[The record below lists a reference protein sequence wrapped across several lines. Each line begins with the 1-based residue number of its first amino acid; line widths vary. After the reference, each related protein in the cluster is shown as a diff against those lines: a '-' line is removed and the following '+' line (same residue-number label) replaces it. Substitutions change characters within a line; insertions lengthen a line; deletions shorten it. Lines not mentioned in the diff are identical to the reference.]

1 MIRKL
6 FPSCFLTLLCLVA
19 FMQPQNSAPGKT
31 SEYPVASVRE
41 QQEVVVHGLQE
52 QWRLEWNGPVK
63 PYCGANEAS
72 MAITCPCEGFAY
84 GESGDLYLVRARNGR
99 EIDRLHLTPLFEEER
114 TAVVQRWP
122 KNDRGDFNSPDKE
135 DISEMVSKRPIV
147 QVMHFEDYDHDGNKT
162 EFYLQ
167 TESAPC
173 GKSVGVVVGLSTNN
187 PRLHVFGTVANP
199 SKPLYIQRREWQ
211 ALRDASSN
219 AVDVLD
225 WACGDHG
232 AYAQTELHLQWSAKG
247 IDGQRREY
255 TCPSNHEGRKL
266 TSESPL

>member
-1 MIRKL
+1 MRKL
-6 FPSCFLTLLCLVA
+6 FPSCLLTVFWWA
-19 FMQPQNSAPGKT
+19 GFIHSQNSTPTET
-31 SEYPVASVRE
+31 SEHPAISVRE
-41 QQEVVVHGLQE
+41 QREVVIHGLRE
-52 QWRLEWNGPVK
+52 QWRLEWKGPAK
-63 PYCGANEAS
+63 PYCGANELS

-84 GESGDLYLVRARNGR
+84 GESGDLYLVRARDGR
-99 EIDRLHLTPLFEEER
+99 EIERLHLTPLFEENG
-114 TAVVQRWP
+114 TAVVQRWS
-122 KNDRGDFNSPDKE
+122 KDDRADFRSSDKE

-147 QVMHFEDYDHDGNKT
+147 QVMHLEDYDHDGNKS

-199 SKPLYIQRREWQ
+199 SKPLYMQRREWQ

-232 AYAQTELHLQWSAKG
+232 ADTQTELQLQWSTKG
-247 IDGQRREY
+247 IDGKRREY
-255 TCPSNHEGRKL
+255 TCPPKHEGRKL
-266 TSESPL
+266 IRESQI